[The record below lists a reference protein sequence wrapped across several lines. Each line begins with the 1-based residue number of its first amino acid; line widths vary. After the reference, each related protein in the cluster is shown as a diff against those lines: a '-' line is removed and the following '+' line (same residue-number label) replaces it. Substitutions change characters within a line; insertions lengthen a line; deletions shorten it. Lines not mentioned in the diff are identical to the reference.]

1 MDNKSDKL
9 SRESKKEHQS
19 LDKKTSGS
27 GKKFHIFKLMLHNDV
42 TTPMH
47 FVVHVIQTVFK
58 HSPAEAHA
66 LMFEAHTY
74 GKAVVGMF
82 PKDIADAYIHS
93 VHILAK
99 HHGHVLHC
107 SKEEVQ

>member
-1 MDNKSDKL
+1 MEDKSDKL
-9 SRESKKEHQS
+9 SGIPKKEHQS
-19 LDKKTSGS
+19 LDKKSSSS
-27 GKKFHIFKLMLHNDV
+27 GKKFHIFKLLLHNDP

-47 FVVHVIQTVFK
+47 FVIEVIRVIFK

-82 PKDIADAYIHS
+82 PKDIADAYINS
-93 VHILAK
+93 VHALAK
-99 HHGHVLHC
+99 HHGHLLRC
-107 SKEEVQ
+107 SKEEV

>member
-1 MDNKSDKL
+1 MSDKL
-9 SRESKKEHQS
+9 SKESKKEYQS
-19 LDKKTSGS
+19 LDKKTSNS
-27 GKKFHIFKLMLHNDV
+27 EKKFHIFKLLLHNDM

-47 FVVHVIQTVFK
+47 FVVKVIRTVFT

-74 GKAVVGMF
+74 GKVVVGIF

-93 VHILAK
+93 VHTLAK
-99 HHGHVLHC
+99 HHGHALRC